1 MLDYRADAPTPA
13 NAVPPRG
20 APVGSTRLLFYA
32 TLMLMMSFTFSF
44 ARDVGLVS
52 ALPWVIA
59 TWLAWGLG
67 VAWVRSRGGRRGR
80 PERGAHDE
88 KWR

>member
-1 MLDYRADAPTPA
+1 MNSP
-13 NAVPPRG
+13 
-20 APVGSTRLLFYA
+20 RLLFYA
-32 TLMLMMSFTFSF
+32 TLMLVVSFSFSF

-67 VAWVRSRGGRRGR
+67 VAWVRSRGGPRGQ
-80 PERGAHDE
+80 PEHGARDE
-88 KWR
+88 ERW